1 MPSRVLT
8 IPLLIYSNDTV
19 IDVRNGSQYKCS
31 VLKAFADTFMN
42 KTGYGSIVYDDKEVY
57 LDSFIEDESLKD
69 LL

>member
-1 MPSRVLT
+1 MPSRVIT
-8 IPLLIYSNDTV
+8 IPMLIYSNDMV

-31 VLKAFADTFMN
+31 VLRAFADSFMN
-42 KTGYGSIVYDDKEVY
+42 KTGYGTIIYDDKEVY